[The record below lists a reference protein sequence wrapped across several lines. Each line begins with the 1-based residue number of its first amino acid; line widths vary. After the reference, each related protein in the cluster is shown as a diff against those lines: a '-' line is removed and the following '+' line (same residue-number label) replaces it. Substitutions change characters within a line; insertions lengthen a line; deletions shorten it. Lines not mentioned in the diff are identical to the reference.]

1 MSVVDQGCLEITP
14 QVKNSPTTSFDVGA
28 AFTRLVVVHYGVGGV
43 IRQLGVVMTGL
54 NASFKTN
61 QFQVG
66 DCVCW
71 TAYA

>member
-1 MSVVDQGCLEITP
+1 MSVVDQGCLEITQ
-14 QVKNSPTTSFDVGA
+14 QVKASPTTSFDVGQP
-28 AFTRLVVVHYGVGGV
+28 FTRLIAVHYGVGGI
-43 IRQLGVVMTGL
+43 IRQLVVVLTGQ